1 MNFKNIFLVLMLLT
15 FFNSNIFSQEKDKV
29 RCVVIDAGHGG
40 EDPGT
45 VGKRVKEKD
54 VNLDVALRLGKLISS
69 NYEDVKVIYTRK
81 TDVSV
86 DLYKRARIANEN
98 HADLFISI
106 HCNAAENKSARG
118 VETFVMGLHKSE
130 ASLAVAK
137 KENAAILKEKNYEN
151 NYEGFN
157 PDSPEANVI
166 FSLYTSAYLKNSTSL
181 AAKVQNNLV
190 QNTNFLN
197 RKVQQAGF
205 WVLYKVAMPSILI
218 ELGFLSNYE
227 EETIIIQDAT
237 KRVMSE
243 SIYNAFVDYKNLV
256 EGTNK
261 KGIEIIPIYKQV
273 PPNQHPEPQL
283 TNQDS
288 IVVQDKSVV
297 DTNAKDQVK
306 FRIQVYA
313 TPDNLPLSDNKFKAL
328 KQVKR
333 YYENNWW
340 KYTSGDEVSFDS
352 AQDLLKEVKQK
363 GFPDAFI
370 VAFLNEEKIPIDQA
384 KTLVKKN

>member
-1 MNFKNIFLVLMLLT
+1 M
-15 FFNSNIFSQEKDKV
+15 
-29 RCVVIDAGHGG
+29 
-40 EDPGT
+40 
-45 VGKRVKEKD
+45 
-54 VNLDVALRLGKLISS
+54 
-69 NYEDVKVIYTRK
+69 
-81 TDVSV
+81 
-86 DLYKRARIANEN
+86 
-98 HADLFISI
+98 
-106 HCNAAENKSARG
+106 
-118 VETFVMGLHKSE
+118 
-130 ASLAVAK
+130 
-137 KENAAILKEKNYEN
+137 
-151 NYEGFN
+151 
-157 PDSPEANVI
+157 
-166 FSLYTSAYLKNSTSL
+166 
-181 AAKVQNNLV
+181 
-190 QNTNFLN
+190 
-197 RKVQQAGF
+197 
-205 WVLYKVAMPSILI
+205 
-218 ELGFLSNYE
+218 
-227 EETIIIQDAT
+227 
-237 KRVMSE
+237 
-243 SIYNAFVDYKNLV
+243 

-261 KGIEIIPIYKQV
+261 KRNKIIPIYKQV

-333 YYENNWW
+333 YYEITGGNILQET
-340 KYTSGDEVSFDS
+340 KSFDS